1 MIQISN
7 SVIIKNLFTG
17 HIRQIIEIERVCF
30 IDPWSEEWFEAF
42 ILSDEISWGAYID
55 RKLVAYLFAVSNEQL
70 VHLVNV
76 AVKADYRRQ
85 GIARMLVSALYE
97 SAIKSKL
104 KHVILEVRRSNLTAI
119 DFYTDEGFL
128 LTDEKSGYYQG
139 GEDALIF
146 QKELRK

>member
-119 DFYTDEGFL
+119 DFYTNEGFL
-128 LTDEKSGYYQG
+128 LTGEKLGYYQG